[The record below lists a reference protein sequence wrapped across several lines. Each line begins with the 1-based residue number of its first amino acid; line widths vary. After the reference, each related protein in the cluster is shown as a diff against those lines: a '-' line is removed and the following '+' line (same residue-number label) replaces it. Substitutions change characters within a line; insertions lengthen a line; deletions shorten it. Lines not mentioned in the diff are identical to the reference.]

1 MRNLPKIDVLLT
13 VALSLLFVGLGF
25 GYSPALADCCTKEP
39 VQTTTKVVIEK
50 TCCLPEACCCEP
62 AKAPVEKTE
71 TVASFYNLRREV
83 STSTVGLSATSS
95 STTIDDQR
103 KSKSDFL
110 VVKPEPVR
118 AKLFILFRSLL
129 I

>member
-13 VALSLLFVGLGF
+13 TALTLLFVGLGF
-25 GYSPALADCCTKEP
+25 GYSPALADCCAKEP
-39 VQTTTKVVIEK
+39 VQTTTKVSIKK

-62 AKAPVEKTE
+62 AQAPVEKNE
-71 TVASFYNLRREV
+71 TVASFYNLRREF
-83 STSTVGLSATSS
+83 STSTVGLAPASS
-95 STTIDDQR
+95 STTVDAQSE
-103 KSKSDFL
+103 SKRNFL

-118 AKLFILFRSLL
+118 AKLFILYRSLL